1 MANPKVG
8 QITSY
13 DVVENVIDFSDI
25 LNEKKMPSTPLLNK
39 IGILNE
45 PVYSTTYQWYDEAFP
60 ILNTKLTAAYE
71 ESSTAPGTW
80 PLELT
85 VDSVVGIMVNSIVK
99 VDNVLYRVTEVTS
112 ATKLKVIVISGQDAS
127 HANGAIVTIV
137 SNSAIEGADYEDGH
151 YNPLI
156 ERENYTQIFKDYVK
170 ITGTQDAVR
179 RKVRGA
185 LLAQEIDNK
194 MKRLRVMLERAAWL
208 GVRTNP
214 GNNNT
219 PRLMGGIDWFITNNS
234 TGIIATSDLSGQN
247 ADFEADFKAFLN
259 KIYDV
264 RGSVNEAW
272 MNPVTMEYFLALG
285 EDAFL
290 IDQYSEQAGRNV
302 KMYVSQYGETAL
314 NMSPDIPPN
323 VIYVVDTSNIKI
335 RPLVNRQFQFEEL
348 AKTGDSVKGQLIGE
362 YTLEFRNPDLAGKLT
377 IITPAS

>member
-1 MANPKVG
+1 MAKVG
-8 QITSY
+8 QITTY
-13 DVVENVIDFSDI
+13 DVVENIIDFSDI

-71 ESSTAPGTW
+71 ETVPGTW

-99 VDNVLYRVTEVTS
+99 VDNVLYRVTAINTS
-112 ATKLKVIVISGQDAS
+112 AKKLTVALLSSSDAN
-127 HANGAIVTIV
+127 HADGAIVTIV

-185 LLAQEIDNK
+185 ILAQEIDSK

-208 GVRTNP
+208 GIRTKP
-214 GNNNT
+214 GNNNA
-219 PRLMGGIDWFITNNS
+219 PRLMGGIDWFITNEN
-234 TGIIATSDLSGQN
+234 GIEVAPASLTN
-247 ADFEADFKAFLN
+247 TPFEEVFKKLLRL
-259 KIYDV
+259 IYDV

-290 IDQYSEQAGRNV
+290 IDQFSEQAGRNV
-302 KMYVSQYGETAL
+302 KTYVSQYGETTL

-362 YTLEFRNPDLAGKLT
+362 YTLEFRNPDLAGKLV
-377 IITPAS
+377 IPSV

>member
-1 MANPKVG
+1 MAKVG
-8 QITSY
+8 QITTY
-13 DVVENVIDFSDI
+13 DVVENIIDFSDI

-60 ILNTKLTAAYE
+60 ILNTKLTDAYNT
-71 ESSTAPGTW
+71 SGDNT
-80 PLELT
+80 LT
-85 VDSVVGIMVNSIVK
+85 VASTVGIMVNSIIK
-99 VDNVLYRVTEVTS
+99 VGNVLYRVTEVTS
-112 ATKLKVIVISGQDAS
+112 ATKLKVIVISGQDAD

-208 GVRTNP
+208 GIRSTPNIKDA
-214 GNNNT
+214 

-234 TGIIATSDLSGQN
+234 TGIIATSNLSGTTPN
-247 ADFEADFKAFLN
+247 FEANFKAFLRQ
-259 KIYDV
+259 IYDV

-302 KMYVSQYGETAL
+302 KVYVSQYGETAL

-348 AKTGDSVKGQLIGE
+348 AKTGDSIKGQLIGE

-377 IITPAS
+377 ITPA

>member
-1 MANPKVG
+1 MAKVG
-8 QITSY
+8 QITTY
-13 DVVENVIDFSDI
+13 DVVENIIDFSDI
-25 LNEKKMPSTPLLNK
+25 LNEKQMPSTPLLNK

-60 ILNTKLTAAYE
+60 ILNTSVKATYTA
-71 ESSTAPGTW
+71 STADGV
-80 PLELT
+80 LE
-85 VDSVVGIMVNSIVK
+85 VDSTVGIMVNSIIK
-99 VDNVLYRVTEVTS
+99 VGNVLYRVTEVTDG
-112 ATKLKVIVISGQDAS
+112 TKLKVTPISGADAD
-127 HANGAIVTIV
+127 HGVDDIVTIV
-137 SNSAIEGADYEDGH
+137 SNSALEGADYVDGH

-185 LLAQEIDNK
+185 ILAQEIDNK

-208 GVRTNP
+208 GIRSKPNI
-214 GNNNT
+214 NDA

-234 TGIIATSDLSGQN
+234 TGIIATSDLSGTTPN
-247 ADFEADFKAFLN
+247 FEADFKAFLEQ
-259 KIYDV
+259 IYSV

-285 EDAFL
+285 EDAL
-290 IDQYSEQAGRNV
+290 VVDQYSEQAGRNV

-323 VIYVVDTSNIKI
+323 VIYVVDTTNIKI

-377 IITPAS
+377 ITPAS

>member
-1 MANPKVG
+1 MAKVG
-8 QITSY
+8 QITTY
-13 DVVENVIDFSDI
+13 DVVENIIDFSDI

-60 ILNTKLTAAYE
+60 ILNTAVKETYTALTAN
-71 ESSTAPGTW
+71 GV
-80 PLELT
+80 LK
-85 VDSVVGIMVNSIVK
+85 VDSTVGIMVNSIIK
-99 VDNVLYRVTEVTS
+99 VGNVLYRVTEVTN
-112 ATKLKVIVISGQDAS
+112 ATNNLKVTPILGAVADQD
-127 HANGAIVTIV
+127 HEVGDIVTIV

-185 LLAQEIDNK
+185 ILAQEIDSK

-208 GVRTNP
+208 GIRTKP
-214 GNNNT
+214 GNNNA
-219 PRLMGGIDWFITNNS
+219 PRLMGGIDWFITNEN
-234 TGIIATSDLSGQN
+234 GIEVVAPASLANTTFEEVFKDL
-247 ADFEADFKAFLN
+247 LRL
-259 KIYDV
+259 IYDV

-290 IDQYSEQAGRNV
+290 IDQFSEQAGRNV
-302 KMYVSQYGETAL
+302 KTYVSQYGETTL

-362 YTLEFRNPDLAGKLT
+362 YTLEFRNPDLAGKLV
-377 IITPAS
+377 IPSV

>member
-60 ILNTKLTAAYE
+60 ILNTAVEE
-71 ESSTAPGTW
+71 ESSAPASGNRV
-80 PLELT
+80 LK
-85 VDSVVGIMVNSIVK
+85 VDSTAGILVNSILK
-99 VDNVLYRVTEVTS
+99 VGDALYRVTKVTNPTVLEVMLVVGDEDSDTIT
-112 ATKLKVIVISGQDAS
+112 AGTA
-127 HANGAIVTIV
+127 VTIV
-137 SNSAIEGADYEDGH
+137 SNSSFEGADYEDGH

-185 LLAQEIDNK
+185 ILAQEIDNK

-208 GVRTNP
+208 GIRTHP
-214 GNNNT
+214 GNNNA

-234 TGIIATSDLSGQN
+234 TGIIATSDLSGTTPKPN
-247 ADFEADFKAFLN
+247 FEANFKAFLGQ
-259 KIYDV
+259 IYDV

-285 EDAFL
+285 KDAL
-290 IDQYSEQAGRNV
+290 VVDQYSEQAGRNV

-323 VIYVVDTSNIKI
+323 VIYIVDTSNIKI

-362 YTLEFRNPDLAGKLT
+362 YTLEFRNPDLAGKFV
-377 IITPAS
+377 IPSV

>member
-1 MANPKVG
+1 MAKVG
-8 QITSY
+8 QITTY
-13 DVVENVIDFSDI
+13 DVVENIIDFSDI

-60 ILNTKLTAAYE
+60 ILNTAVKTA
-71 ESSTAPGTW
+71 STANGV
-80 PLELT
+80 LV
-85 VDSVVGIMVNSIVK
+85 VDSTAGILVNSILK
-99 VDNVLYRVTEVTS
+99 VGDALYRVTKVTDNETLEVVPVVGNTDTS
-112 ATKLKVIVISGQDAS
+112 TIAVKTL
-127 HANGAIVTIV
+127 VTIV
-137 SNSAIEGADYEDGH
+137 SNSSLEGADYEDGH

-185 LLAQEIDNK
+185 ILAQEIDNK

-208 GVRTNP
+208 GIRTNP
-214 GNNNT
+214 GNNNA
-219 PRLMGGIDWFITNNS
+219 PRLMGGIDWFITNENGIVVTPNS
-234 TGIIATSDLSGQN
+234 GNSF
-247 ADFEADFKAFLN
+247 DFETTFKEFLRL
-259 KIYDV
+259 IYDV

-302 KMYVSQYGETAL
+302 KVYVSQYGETAL

-348 AKTGDSVKGQLIGE
+348 AKTGDSTKGQLIGE
-362 YTLEFRNPDLAGKLT
+362 YTLEFNNPDLAGKLV
-377 IITPAS
+377 IPSV

>member
-45 PVYSTTYQWYDEAFP
+45 PVYSTHYQWYDEAFP
-60 ILNTKLTAAYE
+60 IL
-71 ESSTAPGTW
+71 ST
-80 PLELT
+80 ELT
-85 VDSVVGIMVNSIVK
+85 DDYNASTNPKTMKVASTVGIMVNSIIK
-99 VDNVLYRVTEVTS
+99 VDNVLYRVIAIDTS
-112 ATKLKVIVISGQDAS
+112 QKKLTVVCLSTTDDAN
-127 HANGAIVTIV
+127 HNKNAIVTIV
-137 SNSAIEGADYEDGH
+137 SNSALEGADYEDGH

-185 LLAQEIDNK
+185 ILAQEIDNK

-208 GVRTNP
+208 GIRSKPNVNDA
-214 GNNNT
+214 
-219 PRLMGGIDWFITNNS
+219 PRLMGGIDWFITNEN
-234 TGIIATSDLSGQN
+234 GIEVAPESLINTS
-247 ADFEADFKAFLN
+247 FEEVFKELLRL
-259 KIYDV
+259 IYDV

-285 EDAFL
+285 EDAL
-290 IDQYSEQAGRNV
+290 VVDQYSEQAGRNV

-323 VIYVVDTSNIKI
+323 VIYIVDTSNIKI

-348 AKTGDSVKGQLIGE
+348 AKTGDSIKGQLIGE
-362 YTLEFRNPDLAGKLT
+362 YTLEFNNPDLAGKLV
-377 IITPAS
+377 IPSV

>member
-1 MANPKVG
+1 MAKVG
-8 QITSY
+8 QITTY
-13 DVVENVIDFSDI
+13 DVVENIIDFSDI

-60 ILNTKLTAAYE
+60 ILNTAVKTAYDAD
-71 ESSTAPGTW
+71 TANGV
-80 PLELT
+80 LE
-85 VDSVVGIMVNSIVK
+85 VDSTVGIMVNSIIK
-99 VDNVLYRVTEVTS
+99 VNAVLYRVTEVTDG
-112 ATKLKVIVISGQDAS
+112 TKLKVTPISGADED
-127 HANGAIVTIV
+127 HEVDDIVTIV
-137 SNSAIEGADYEDGH
+137 SNSALEGADYEDGH

-185 LLAQEIDNK
+185 ILAQEIDNK

-208 GVRTNP
+208 GIRSKPNI
-214 GNNNT
+214 NDA

-234 TGIIATSDLSGQN
+234 TGIIATSDLSGTTPN
-247 ADFEADFKAFLN
+247 FEADFKAFLGQ
-259 KIYDV
+259 IYDV

-285 EDAFL
+285 V
-290 IDQYSEQAGRNV
+290 DQYSEQAGRNV

-377 IITPAS
+377 ITPAS

>member
-1 MANPKVG
+1 MAKVG
-8 QITSY
+8 QITTY
-13 DVVENVIDFSDI
+13 DVVENIIDFSDI

-60 ILNTKLTAAYE
+60 ILNTAVKATYTA
-71 ESSTAPGTW
+71 STANGV
-80 PLELT
+80 LE
-85 VDSVVGIMVNSIVK
+85 VDSTAGIMVNSIIK
-99 VDNVLYRVTEVTS
+99 VGNVLYRVTEVTD
-112 ATKLKVIVISGQDAS
+112 ATKLKVTPISGPDED
-127 HANGAIVTIV
+127 HEVDDIVTIV
-137 SNSAIEGADYEDGH
+137 SNSALEGADYEDGH
-151 YNPLI
+151 YTPVI

-185 LLAQEIDNK
+185 ILAQEIDNK

-208 GVRTNP
+208 GIRSKPNI
-214 GNNNT
+214 NDA
-219 PRLMGGIDWFITNNS
+219 PRLMGGIDWFITNED
-234 TGIIATSDLSGQN
+234 GIVVSPTSM
-247 ADFEADFKAFLN
+247 ADFETTFKEFLRL
-259 KIYDV
+259 IYDV
-264 RGSVNEAW
+264 RGSVSEAW

-285 EDAFL
+285 V
-290 IDQYSEQAGRNV
+290 DQYSEQAGRNV

-323 VIYVVDTSNIKI
+323 VIYVVDTTNIKI

-377 IITPAS
+377 ITPAS

>member
-1 MANPKVG
+1 MAKVG
-8 QITSY
+8 QITTY
-13 DVVENVIDFSDI
+13 DVVENIIDFSDI

-60 ILNTKLTAAYE
+60 ILNTELAEAHTAITSGKTTILKVNSA
-71 ESSTAPGTW
+71 
-80 PLELT
+80 
-85 VDSVVGIMVNSIVK
+85 VGILQYSILRVK
-99 VDNVLYRVTEVTS
+99 NTLYRVDSISVDS
-112 ATKLKVIVISGQDAS
+112 ISGNTLNVTLLSSADES
-127 HANGAIVTIV
+127 HVANEVVTIV
-137 SNSAIEGADYEDGH
+137 SNSALEGADYVDGH

-185 LLAQEIDNK
+185 ILAQEIDNK

-208 GVRTNP
+208 GIRSKPNVNDA
-214 GNNNT
+214 
-219 PRLMGGIDWFITNNS
+219 PRLMGGIDWFITNEN
-234 TGIIATSDLSGQN
+234 GIEVAPESLINTS
-247 ADFEADFKAFLN
+247 FEEVFKELLRL
-259 KIYDV
+259 IYDV

-290 IDQYSEQAGRNV
+290 IDQFSEQAGRNV
-302 KMYVSQYGETAL
+302 KVYVSQYGETAL
-314 NMSPDIPPN
+314 NMSPDIAPN
-323 VIYVVDTSNIKI
+323 VIYVVDTENIKI

-362 YTLEFRNPDLAGKLT
+362 YTLEFRNPDLAGKLV
-377 IITPAS
+377 IPVIPAGN

>member
-1 MANPKVG
+1 MAIKG

-13 DVVENVIDFSDI
+13 DVTENIIDFSDI
-25 LNEKKMPSTPLLNK
+25 LNEKQMPSTPLLNK

-60 ILNTKLTAAYE
+60 ILNTAVNATYTAT
-71 ESSTAPGTW
+71 TANGVGV
-80 PLELT
+80 LV
-85 VDSVVGIMVNSIVK
+85 VDSTVGIMVNSIIK
-99 VDNVLYRVTEVTS
+99 VGNVLYRVIEVTDR
-112 ATKLKVIVISGQDAS
+112 TNLKVTPISGADEN
-127 HANGAIVTIV
+127 HEVDDIVTIV

-156 ERENYTQIFKDYVK
+156 ERFNVTQIFKDYVK

-185 LLAQEIDNK
+185 LLAQEIDRK

-208 GVRTNP
+208 GVRTRP
-214 GNNNT
+214 GGNT
-219 PRLMGGIDWFITNNS
+219 APRLMGGIDWFITNED
-234 TGIIATSDLSGQN
+234 GIIEVAPASLTNTS
-247 ADFEADFKAFLN
+247 FEEVFKELLRL
-259 KIYDV
+259 IYDV

-290 IDQYSEQAGRNV
+290 IDQFSEQAGRNV
-302 KMYVSQYGETAL
+302 KVYVSQYGETAL
-314 NMSPDIPPN
+314 NMSPDIAPN
-323 VIYVVDTSNIKI
+323 VIYVVDTENIKI

-362 YTLEFRNPDLAGKLT
+362 YTLEFRNPDLAGKLV
-377 IITPAS
+377 IPVIPASD